1 MDFELIIRTRGEKK
15 LEISPPG
22 VSGTFLSLSRF
33 GQVLH
38 SENRLIY
45 SPPRGEKVV

>member
-22 VSGTFLSLSRF
+22 VSGTFLSLSLLVR
-33 GQVLH
+33 Q
-38 SENRLIY
+38 S
-45 SPPRGEKVV
+45 SA